1 MQVLIFHLDVFVYCI
16 LFIFNTITCL
26 IIGVAQMSH
35 GPVCTVRSL
44 QNVSSGGCA
53 LGLVFT
59 WAQVRMCRDEGSGA
73 IALHFRVTGQRR
85 ENSLARGID
94 VFGEARGGQRRVSQH
109 GGGARWNS
117 VPPAAATTRQTGAS
131 APAAHHPAAAIN
143 AAAAAATTAAAT
155 TTTAIRGVPAGATLD
170 PAVVAAAMAAAAEA
184 SKTTTATAEATSTVP
199 TTTAHP
205 TTADSREALA
215 RALRE
220 ALAQPTAPSPT
231 APTADSQESQDRAS
245 SFDLF
250 AEEEEPMEPES
261 LSRFWQSRSS
271 TRFNRSSFF

>member
-1 MQVLIFHLDVFVYCI
+1 MTFFQTLSLV
-16 LFIFNTITCL
+16 
-26 IIGVAQMSH
+26 VAQMSH

-59 WAQVRMCRDEGSGA
+59 GTQVRMCRDETSGA
-73 IALHFRVTGQRR
+73 ITLHFRVTGERR
-85 ENSLARGID
+85 ENSTARGID
-94 VFGEARGGQRRVSQH
+94 VFGEARGGGGGGERRGGG
-109 GGGARWNS
+109 GGGARRYTTT
-117 VPPAAATTRQTGAS
+117 PAT
-131 APAAHHPAAAIN
+131 AAIRGVPTVAAYRAA
-143 AAAAAATTAAAT
+143 AAAAAATTAA
-155 TTTAIRGVPAGATLD
+155 TTASSGVPAGATLD
-170 PAVVAAAMAAAAEA
+170 PAVVAAAMAAAEEA
-184 SKTTTATAEATSTVP
+184 AKTTTATAEATSTVP

-205 TTADSREALA
+205 TTADSQEALA

-220 ALAQPTAPSPT
+220 AFAQPTVPSPT

-250 AEEEEPMEPES
+250 AEEEEPVEPES